1 MPLICLFHSP
11 STVHII
17 IIMIVYI
24 VYEPIMYIKFWYINF
39 TCITFV
45 YQNLMYI
52 EGCNS
57 ITNNDMKLILCVS
70 IHRHLKSM
78 FNEF

>member
-24 VYEPIMYIKFWYINF
+24 YIVYEPIMYIKFWYINF
-39 TCITFV
+39 MYITFV

-57 ITNNDMKLILCVS
+57 ITSKDMKLLLCVS
-70 IHRHLKSM
+70 IHRHL
-78 FNEF
+78 